1 MNKKREK
8 GVGEK
13 ARKPMR
19 LSSKILLIETIVS
32 LIASLFVFSSNLT
45 GLSVVDL
52 DDTSPG
58 KVSLYFFLL
67 GLLGFFTILYSR
79 SRSRNSLK

>member
-1 MNKKREK
+1 MSKKREN
-8 GVGEK
+8 GAGGK

-19 LSSKILLIETIVS
+19 LSSKILLTETVIS

-45 GLSVVDL
+45 GLSVVDF
-52 DDTSPG
+52 DDTSTG

-67 GLLGFFTILYSR
+67 ALLGFFTILYSR
-79 SRSRNSLK
+79 SKSRNSLR